1 MKPLALTATFVAA
14 ICLGLLAA
22 GTPVGVLPAPGLPA
36 FGPSPAWAESLREQK
51 DDAAAR
57 VDSLSEQLTSDRAG
71 FDQASA
77 EAEAAAA
84 RESELS
90 GQIAE
95 GEARTAQLR
104 RQLEVEEAELERA
117 RDRYRRAQ
125 GLLASRLAQIYMAG
139 TPDTTDILF
148 GSDDFSDLATQAE
161 YVASIR
167 SADQRLAERVREVRS
182 SLVASV
188 ERIDGLKDQ
197 AEAQVAALDA
207 ARSSIASARAAAEA
221 SAAEFA
227 ALAESR
233 QSEISQLRSDID
245 SWEKEIQRREAVS
258 EAEAEE
264 EVAAEL
270 GGPYAIPTYIVMC
283 ESGGNYSALNPSSG
297 AGGAY
302 QIIPSTWEAYGGE
315 GLPHEASKAEQDRIA
330 ALIYADSG
338 TAPWVCG

>member
-1 MKPLALTATFVAA
+1 MKPLALTAACVAA
-14 ICLGLLAA
+14 IFFGLLAA
-22 GTPVGVLPAPGLPA
+22 GS
-36 FGPSPAWAESLREQK
+36 SPALAQSLREQK
-51 DDAAAR
+51 SEAAAR

-77 EAEAAAA
+77 EADAAAA
-84 RESELS
+84 REAELS
-90 GQIAE
+90 GRIAS
-95 GEARTAQLR
+95 GEARAAELR
-104 RQLEVEEAELERA
+104 QDLETEEAELA
-117 RDRYRRAQ
+117 KTRDRYRRAQ
-125 GLLASRLAQIYMAG
+125 GLLASRLTQIYMAG
-139 TPDTTDILF
+139 TPDTTDILL
-148 GSDDFSDLATQAE
+148 GTDDFSDLATQAE

-167 SADQRLAERVREVRS
+167 SADQRLAGRIREVRT
-182 SLVASV
+182 SLVESV
-188 ERIDGLKDQ
+188 DRIDELKGQ
-197 AEAQVAALDA
+197 AEAQVAALAA
-207 ARSSIASARAAAEA
+207 ARSSFASARAAAEA

-227 ALAESR
+227 SLAAFRE
-233 QSEISQLRSDID
+233 SEISKLKSDID
-245 SWEKEIQRREAVS
+245 QWEQEIQRREAVS
-258 EAEAEE
+258 AEQAQE
-264 EVAAEL
+264 EVETQL

>member
-1 MKPLALTATFVAA
+1 
-14 ICLGLLAA
+14 
-22 GTPVGVLPAPGLPA
+22 
-36 FGPSPAWAESLREQK
+36 
-51 DDAAAR
+51 
-57 VDSLSEQLTSDRAG
+57 VDSLSEQLTRDRAG
-71 FDQASA
+71 FEQASA
-77 EAEAAAA
+77 EADAAAA
-84 RESELS
+84 REAELA
-90 GQIAE
+90 GQIAS
-95 GEARTAQLR
+95 GEARTAALR
-104 RQLEVEEAELERA
+104 RDLEAEEAELEKA

-125 GLLASRLAQIYMAG
+125 GLLASRLTQIYMNG

-148 GSDDFSDLATQAE
+148 GTDDFSDLATQSE

-167 SADQRLAERVREVRS
+167 SADQRLAGRIREVRT
-182 SLVASV
+182 SLVESV
-188 ERIDGLKDQ
+188 DRIDELKDQ

-207 ARSSIASARAAAEA
+207 ARSSMASARAAAEA
-221 SAAEFA
+221 SAAEFTSLA
-227 ALAESR
+227 ASR
-233 QSEISQLRSDID
+233 EFEISRLRSDID
-245 SWEKEIQRREAVS
+245 EWEQEIQRREAVS
-258 EAEAEE
+258 AEQAQE
-264 EVAAEL
+264 EVETQL

>member
-1 MKPLALTATFVAA
+1 MKPLAPTAACVVA

-22 GTPVGVLPAPGLPA
+22 GSSPAPA
-36 FGPSPAWAESLREQK
+36 QSLREQK
-51 DDAAAR
+51 GDAAAR

-77 EAEAAAA
+77 EADAAAA
-84 RESELS
+84 REKALS

-95 GEARTAQLR
+95 GEARAAELR
-104 RQLEVEEAELERA
+104 RELAAEEADLEKA

-125 GLLASRLAQIYMAG
+125 ALLASRLTEIYMAG

-167 SADQRLAERVREVRS
+167 SADQRLAERIREVRS

-188 ERIDGLKDQ
+188 DRIDELKGQ
-197 AEAQVAALDA
+197 AEDQVAALSA
-207 ARSSIASARAAAEA
+207 ARSSIAAVRAAAEA

-227 ALAESR
+227 SLAESR
-233 QSEISQLRSDID
+233 QSEISKLKSDIE

-258 EAEAEE
+258 EPEAEE

-270 GGPYAIPTYIVMC
+270 GGPYSIPTYIVMC